1 MSFAFR
7 HTLPAAKT
15 SSILCSL
22 ALIVF
27 ALAGH
32 AHGAGPK
39 SNKEAGDKPVMQV
52 ETTSVSTLQS
62 RERIQAQG
70 SLVPWREAV
79 VSPQVQGLAIVEI
92 LVDVGDRVERGQL
105 LARLDQR
112 LPLAELA
119 QARAQWFEAKASL
132 DESELQMER
141 ALQLRAKGFF
151 SESQL
156 SQAQNQGRMARAR
169 LEAAQAAVELREL
182 QLTQTQLRAS
192 ESGLISAKTALL
204 GAMPPI
210 GAELFKIHV
219 QGKLEW
225 RAEVTSQDL
234 ARITAGNTAR
244 VQLPSGD
251 SLEGKVRILG
261 PLIDHATRN
270 GQVLVSLAASP
281 KQARVGQFL
290 QGSIDVGQRAVLSIP
305 QSALVVRD
313 GFTLV
318 FQIDP
323 QGRVRAHKVRAGAIV
338 GDRVEILEGISAGAF
353 VVARGA
359 AFLNDGDLVR
369 TAKP

>member
-1 MSFAFR
+1 
-7 HTLPAAKT
+7 
-15 SSILCSL
+15 
-22 ALIVF
+22 
-27 ALAGH
+27 
-32 AHGAGPK
+32 
-39 SNKEAGDKPVMQV
+39 
-52 ETTSVSTLQS
+52 
-62 RERIQAQG
+62 
-70 SLVPWREAV
+70 
-79 VSPQVQGLAIVEI
+79 VEI
-92 LVDVGDRVERGQL
+92 LVELGDRVERGQV

-112 LPLAELA
+112 LTLAELA
-119 QARAQWFEAKASL
+119 QARAQWFEARASL
-132 DESELQMER
+132 DESDLQAER

-182 QLTQTQLRAS
+182 QLSQTELRAS
-192 ESGLISAKTALL
+192 ETGLISSKTALL
-204 GAMPPI
+204 GAIPPL

-234 ARITAGNTAR
+234 ARIAVGNPAR

-251 SLEGKVRILG
+251 SLEGRVRILG
-261 PLIDHATRN
+261 PLIDQANRN

-290 QGSIDVGQRAVLSIP
+290 QGSIDVGQRAVMSLP
-305 QSALVVRD
+305 QSSLVVRD

-318 FQIDP
+318 FQIDQ

-338 GDRVEILEGISAGAF
+338 GDRVEILEGLSAGAL